1 MQLYQEKKQI
11 GSFQQKKTLI
21 EWTFFFTN
29 SFENIFTSCEMFDF
43 AQSPQR
49 DRKRICQDFL
59 FENSLILFSHL
70 NGGVTVPRLTFSRLF
85 SKIKK
90 SEREK
95 TKQKEGE

>member
-1 MQLYQEKKQI
+1 MQCQEKKQI
-11 GSFQQKKTLI
+11 GSFQQTKTLI

-59 FENSLILFSHL
+59 FENSLILFFHL
-70 NGGVTVPRLTFSRLF
+70 NGGATFYILPTF
-85 SKIKK
+85 WQNKKK